1 MQTVPLNQMAD
12 TTQDHLAGADAKAGV
27 AFTPGP
33 WRICGQYNAVK
44 DEIGAEGRAVATV
57 WTRQISRRV
66 DGTDAEAWPEG
77 EANARLIAAAPVMYE
92 ALEQAERRLFGAW
105 QMLEAICETDFS
117 RDRKAAADKALAGLE
132 SVRAALSKATGV
144 SQ

>member
-33 WRICGQYNAVK
+33 WEQHCLMVSEAGQTPGRGRDICHCGLGMRH
-44 DEIGAEGRAVATV
+44 DPHE
-57 WTRQISRRV
+57 S
-66 DGTDAEAWPEG
+66 
-77 EANARLIAAAPVMYE
+77 EANARRIVQCVNAHDDLVE
-92 ALEQAERRLFGAW
+92 ALRDMLNEFASENESAIAKTYGLHAVLPVRRA
-105 QMLEAICETDFS
+105 
-117 RDRKAAADKALAGLE
+117 
-132 SVRAALSKATGV
+132 RAALSAATGV